1 MGDGALTGQWVA
13 VTHCNEL
20 GEDKKKKEEQHGI
33 LGDVIDPTMQWPF
46 RASPT
51 SWIFPGHALSIFL
64 YAIQGY
70 MECVRIHIRHTA
82 YYIICTK

>member
-33 LGDVIDPTMQWPF
+33 LGDVIDPAMQWPF

-51 SWIFPGHALSIFL
+51 SWIFPGHALSFFL
-64 YAIQGY
+64 YDHMSDQTS
-70 MECVRIHIRHTA
+70 ELIR
-82 YYIICTK
+82 

>member
-33 LGDVIDPTMQWPF
+33 LGDVIDPAMQWRF
-46 RASPT
+46 RPHLLPGFSPSMSSLSFSMDTTLVAPGT
-51 SWIFPGHALSIFL
+51 SFL
-64 YAIQGY
+64 NEKVAPS
-70 MECVRIHIRHTA
+70 
-82 YYIICTK
+82 

>member
-33 LGDVIDPTMQWPF
+33 LGDAIDPAMQWPF

-51 SWIFPGHALSIFL
+51 SWIFP
-64 YAIQGY
+64 
-70 MECVRIHIRHTA
+70 
-82 YYIICTK
+82 

>member
-33 LGDVIDPTMQWPF
+33 LGDVIDPAKKRPCRNHVLPGF
-46 RASPT
+46 SPDAP
-51 SWIFPGHALSIFL
+51 IL
-64 YAIQGY
+64 
-70 MECVRIHIRHTA
+70 
-82 YYIICTK
+82 

>member
-33 LGDVIDPTMQWPF
+33 LGDVINPAKKLPF
-46 RASPT
+46 RASPS
-51 SWIFPGHALSIFL
+51 SWIFPRHALSFFL
-64 YAIQGY
+64 YVS
-70 MECVRIHIRHTA
+70 ECITLNIVVNQ
-82 YYIICTK
+82 KKKFS

>member
-33 LGDVIDPTMQWPF
+33 LGDVIDPAMQWRF

-51 SWIFPGHALSIFL
+51 SWIFP
-64 YAIQGY
+64 
-70 MECVRIHIRHTA
+70 
-82 YYIICTK
+82 

>member
-33 LGDVIDPTMQWPF
+33 LGDVIDPAMQWPF
-46 RASPT
+46 RASAT
-51 SWIFPGHALSIFL
+51 SWIFPGHALSFFL
-64 YAIQGY
+64 YDLN
-70 MECVRIHIRHTA
+70 IRFLS
-82 YYIICTK
+82 I